1 MQKNKFIL
9 NNRNEVETF
18 ENMLREYIKTRAQ
31 YSLSHISLVKA
42 YDKLRTRDDGGK
54 IFAALIDIEINFVLL
69 YCDIHNI
76 GGIWNQKFSKGKLE
90 GGSVLDSKDKFFG
103 KMDIHRFSSSY
114 VLLYRALRD
123 KIMGLLI
130 LIFSPERYE
139 SFYRSKSKKKSFKR
153 IVEKIP
159 QISPEFI
166 TSINDSLTKFDNEF
180 RTPESHG
187 TGSLRKWSFLMESM
201 AENPSIELISFWNMI
216 NDMMVKISKLFEK

>member
-1 MQKNKFIL
+1 MQENKFIL
-9 NNRNEVETF
+9 NNRDEMETF

-31 YSLSHISLVKA
+31 FSLSHISLVKA
-42 YDKLRTRDDGGK
+42 YDKLQTRDDGGK
-54 IFAALIDIEINFVLL
+54 IFAALLDIEINFVLL
-69 YCDIHNI
+69 YCDTHNI
-76 GGIWNQKFSKGKLE
+76 GAIWNQKFSKGKLE

-114 VLLYRALRD
+114 VLRYRALWD

-153 IVEKIP
+153 IAEKIP

-166 TSINDSLTKFDNEF
+166 TSINDSLTKFDSVF
-180 RTPESHG
+180 RTPEAHG

-201 AENPSIELISFWNMI
+201 ADNPSIELIGFWNMI